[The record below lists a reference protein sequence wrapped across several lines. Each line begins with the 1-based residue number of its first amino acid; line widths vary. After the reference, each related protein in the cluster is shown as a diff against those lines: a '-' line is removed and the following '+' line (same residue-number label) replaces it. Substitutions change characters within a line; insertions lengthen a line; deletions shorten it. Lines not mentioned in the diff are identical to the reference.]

1 MLRNAFYTSVATSV
15 AAILLSATLVQ
26 TAGAYPTTARS
37 AFTTVTGAY
46 RPISL
51 DLTLLDG
58 TDALNYT
65 PGGGPFNFEVL
76 FNGRFSGVGYDAT
89 GLAGNWRLV
98 LSDTFD
104 PGVSSN
110 DDGSILMFS
119 TGPGQQ
125 VGTLTYEG
133 GLVVESG
140 SLPLTDTPI
149 LGDEFRLF
157 TTAPA
162 TALVLTV
169 ACDDI
174 FTCDTFDLTLL
185 QELEHLGPFVTTTIL
200 TGPGPITVVSLDGS
214 RLNDD
219 CGTVDEP
226 QPCGSLFPLKAS
238 GSPSAVPEP
247 ATLALLGLGL
257 VGLGLSRR
265 ARAR

>member
-1 MLRNAFYTSVATSV
+1 MLRNAFYTSV

-37 AFTTVTGAY
+37 ALTTVTGNY

-65 PGGGPFNFEVL
+65 PGGPSGPFRFEVL
-76 FNGRFSGVGYDAT
+76 FNGRFTGEGYDAA

-104 PGVSSN
+104 PGISSN

-119 TGPGQQ
+119 TGPGLQ

-133 GLVVESG
+133 GLVVERG
-140 SLPLTDTPI
+140 SLPLRDTPI

-157 TTAPA
+157 TTARG
-162 TALVLTV
+162 LVLTV
-169 ACDDI
+169 ACDAI
-174 FTCDTFDLTLL
+174 STCDTFDLTLL
-185 QELEHLGPFVTTTIL
+185 QELEHLGPFVTTTIF

-214 RLNDD
+214 RLNED

-265 ARAR
+265 QTR